1 LLEAK
6 NLIAGY
12 GDIDVLMGVDIT
24 IEEGQ
29 IVSILGSNSAGKTTL
44 INTISGLIKLKAG
57 RVSFRSCDISY
68 LPPHKIVELGL
79 VQVPEGRKLFP
90 QMTVLEHLLVGS
102 SNSKFKDNR
111 DRNLKKVFGIFPILE
126 ERREQVASTL
136 SGGEQQMLAI
146 ARALMAQPKLLM
158 LDEPSFGLAPLATKE
173 LFGVISLLNKE
184 QGMTV
189 LLVEQNL
196 KMALN
201 FSDFGY
207 VIENGKIT
215 LKGTSQEL
223 LDNEET
229 KRAYLG
235 A

>member
-1 LLEAK
+1 
-6 NLIAGY
+6 
-12 GDIDVLMGVDIT
+12 
-24 IEEGQ
+24 
-29 IVSILGSNSAGKTTL
+29 
-44 INTISGLIKLKAG
+44 
-57 RVSFRSCDISY
+57 
-68 LPPHKIVELGL
+68 
-79 VQVPEGRKLFP
+79 
-90 QMTVLEHLLVGS
+90 
-102 SNSKFKDNR
+102 
-111 DRNLKKVFGIFPILE
+111 
-126 ERREQVASTL
+126 
-136 SGGEQQMLAI
+136 
-146 ARALMAQPKLLM
+146 MAQPKLLM

>member
-1 LLEAK
+1 LLEVK

-12 GDIDVLMGVDIT
+12 GDIDVLMGVDVF
-24 IEEGQ
+24 IEEGK

-44 INTISGLIKLKAG
+44 INTISGLIKLKGG
-57 RVSFRSCDISY
+57 RVSFRGNDISY
-68 LPPHKIVELGL
+68 FPPHKIVELGL

-90 QMTVLEHLLVGS
+90 QMTVLEHLLVSS
-102 SNSKFKDNR
+102 SNSKFKTNR
-111 DRNLKKVFGIFPILE
+111 DENLKKVFEIFPILG
-126 ERREQVASTL
+126 ERKGQIAITL

-146 ARALMAQPKLLM
+146 ARALMTQPKLLM
-158 LDEPSFGLAPLATKE
+158 LDEPSFGLAPLVIKE

-215 LKGTSQEL
+215 LKGSSQAL

>member
-1 LLEAK
+1 LLEVK

-12 GDIDVLMGVDIT
+12 GDIDVLMGVDVF
-24 IEEGQ
+24 IEEGK

-44 INTISGLIKLKAG
+44 INTISGLIKLKGG
-57 RVSFRSCDISY
+57 RVSFRGNDISY
-68 LPPHKIVELGL
+68 FPPHKIVELGL

-90 QMTVLEHLLVGS
+90 QMTVLEHLLVSS
-102 SNSKFKDNR
+102 SNAKFKTNR
-111 DRNLKKVFGIFPILE
+111 DKNLKKVFEMFPILG
-126 ERREQVASTL
+126 ERKGQIAITL

-146 ARALMAQPKLLM
+146 ARALMTQPKLLM
-158 LDEPSFGLAPLATKE
+158 LDEPSFGLAPLVIKE

-184 QGMTV
+184 QGVTV

-215 LKGTSQEL
+215 LKGSSQAL